1 MTKNIDADFDL
12 PRQLSVDYYDDYMHV
27 CYKWRSR
34 GMIGMTIFTV
44 IFVIIVGTMYRENF
58 DAFNRKLALIAFI
71 AVFIAGAA
79 FIVYY
84 TIAHWFNKTDIFVN
98 KGQMEVKIGP
108 FPWYG
113 NIKLQTNNITQ
124 FYNKRIVK
132 GSREKRRVSFQVR
145 YILANQTD
153 KKLISGLPTRAQA
166 EYIERKIEQY
176 LGIKN
181 DESINKN
188 DYDYLSS

>member
-12 PRQLSVDYYDDYMHV
+12 PRQLTVDYYDDYMHV

-34 GMIGMTIFTV
+34 RMIGMTIITA
-44 IFVIIVGTMYRENF
+44 IFVIIVGTMYSENF
-58 DAFNRKLALIAFI
+58 DKFNRTLALIAFI

-79 FIVYY
+79 YTVYY
-84 TIAHWFNKTDIFVN
+84 TVAHWFNKTDIFVN
-98 KGQMEVKIGP
+98 NGQMEVKIGP

-113 NIKLQTNNITQ
+113 NTKLQTNNISQ

-132 GSREKRRVSFQVR
+132 GSKEKQRVSYEVR
-145 YILANQTD
+145 YILENQTD
-153 KKLISGLPTRAQA
+153 KKLISGLPKREQA
-166 EYIERKIEQY
+166 EYIERKIEQF

-181 DESINKN
+181 DENINKD

>member
-12 PRQLSVDYYDDYMHV
+12 PRQLSVDYYDNYMHV
-27 CYKWRSR
+27 CYTWRSR
-34 GMIGMTIFTV
+34 GTIGLTLFTV
-44 IFVIIVGTMYRENF
+44 IFMIIVGTMYVENF
-58 DAFNRKLALIAFI
+58 DSFNRKFALIAFI

-98 KGQMEVKIGP
+98 KGQIEVNIGP

-124 FYNKRIVK
+124 FYNKRRVK
-132 GSREKRRVSFQVR
+132 GPREKQRISYEVR
-145 YILANQTD
+145 YILVNQTD
-153 KKLISGLPTRAQA
+153 KKLISGIPKRKQA
-166 EYIERKIEQY
+166 AYIENKIERY
-176 LGIKN
+176 LGMEN
-181 DESINKN
+181 DESINTD
-188 DYDYLSS
+188 DYDHWA